1 MHISMTTAQI
11 LQTAVARVLSV
22 AQPLRII
29 LFGSY
34 ARGDADAQSDIDLLV
49 VEQDVV
55 DRGQEMLRLTRSIGY
70 LGLGVDVLVYS
81 EQEVMRRGQVPGTLL
96 YHALNEGKVLYDA
109 RT

>member
-1 MHISMTTAQI
+1 MLTAQL
-11 LQTAVARVLSV
+11 LQTAVDRVLAVS
-22 AQPLRII
+22 QPLQII

-34 ARGDADAQSDIDLLV
+34 ARGDADAESDIDLLI
-49 VEQDVV
+49 VENEVP

-96 YHALNEGKVLYDA
+96 HHALREGKVLYDSRA
-109 RT
+109 

>member
-49 VEQDVV
+49 VEQDVA

-81 EQEVMRRGQVPGTLL
+81 EQEVARRGQVPGTLL